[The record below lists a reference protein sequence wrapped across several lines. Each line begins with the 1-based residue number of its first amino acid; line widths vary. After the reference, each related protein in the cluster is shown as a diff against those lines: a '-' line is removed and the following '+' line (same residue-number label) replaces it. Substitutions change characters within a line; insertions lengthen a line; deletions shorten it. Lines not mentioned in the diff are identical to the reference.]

1 MVKGGVMTHRGYN
14 RVDANGANLKV
25 WIAAVV
31 DESRRVA
38 METCV
43 DVRLPNAVAFFC
55 ERRDRR

>member
-1 MVKGGVMTHRGYN
+1 MTHRGYN

-25 WIAAVV
+25 WIAVVV

-38 METCV
+38 MVTCV

-55 ERRDRR
+55 ERRDWR